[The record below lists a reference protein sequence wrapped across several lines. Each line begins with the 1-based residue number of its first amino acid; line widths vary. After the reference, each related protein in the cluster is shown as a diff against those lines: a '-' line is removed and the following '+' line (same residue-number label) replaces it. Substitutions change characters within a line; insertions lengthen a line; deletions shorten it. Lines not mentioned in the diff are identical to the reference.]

1 MGSEY
6 NRKQIIGDGLEV
18 FLDIENFKS
27 VNVGMGDTIWKSI
40 VGEYKGSLSYSSYYN
55 FNYSDGGASSDGSP
69 SSWMPTN
76 TAGAN
81 TNAWQGITYGPE
93 HSGPPTTWT
102 ATDATSNITW
112 TDIIYGNGTYVAVAW
127 TGTGDKIMYSTDAI
141 NWTATADGNSKS
153 WVGVAYGNGKFVA
166 ISDSGS
172 GNNQIM
178 YSTDGITWSNTS
190 VSGVDSNYWEDITYG
205 GGKFVAIST
214 NGTNR
219 VMYSSDGISWTSATA
234 AEANNWI
241 DISYGNGYFVAV
253 STNGTNRIM
262 YSTDAI
268 TWTSAASPEQNQWY
282 AVTYG
287 DGKWVA
293 VSSDGTNQVMYTT
306 DPTGSWTSAASAS
319 NSNFWKAIAYGNGYY
334 VAVSTNAD
342 CQTMYSSDAINWTLV
357 CESIEA
363 AWISI
368 VYGDNKFV
376 ALAQSGTKVVRYTSE
391 SLISK
396 RFVAVSSDGSSRV
409 QYTTELTNPGQLGIW
424 TAASEASPI
433 SWRDVTYGN
442 GKFVAVSDSGHGP
455 DRVMYSTDGISWT
468 SATAAEANT
477 WKSVSYGISYGNT
490 KFVAV
495 ASSGTNRVMY
505 STDGINWTAA
515 SAAEQNSWT
524 AIAYGIVSGYLGV
537 FVAVS
542 EDGTNRVMASS
553 NGGASWTAVS
563 TPEQNTWQDVTYG
576 NGKFVAVASSGTNRV
591 MYSTDGLTWSN
602 TNVNY
607 KAYLYGGSVS
617 NPSGVPDNQWWK
629 ITYGSGYFVAVSSD
643 GDRRVMYSPD
653 GISWVSTEAGYNDIE
668 WKSLGYGDGRFVS
681 FAHTGS
687 EYRGMYN
694 RELDKKKCFNFVPFS
709 SSNIDVY
716 NATSYYDNITV
727 SLWFKVWNT
736 SNASLLKKGSD
747 FHLELDSS
755 GAIQCTVNGTTFFSN
770 ASVYNINTWYNVTV
784 IDSLNLR
791 KIYLNGVDIIP
802 AGQANSTSTVLR
814 PYGGDSWRLAGT
826 GGFNGSMTMLQI
838 YKRMLSTD
846 EIIKN
851 YQAQKDSYNL

>member
-178 YSTDGITWSNTS
+178 YSTDGI
-190 VSGVDSNYWEDITYG
+190 
-205 GGKFVAIST
+205 
-214 NGTNR
+214 
-219 VMYSSDGISWTSATA
+219 
-234 AEANNWI
+234 
-241 DISYGNGYFVAV
+241 
-253 STNGTNRIM
+253 
-262 YSTDAI
+262 
-268 TWTSAASPEQNQWY
+268 
-282 AVTYG
+282 
-287 DGKWVA
+287 
-293 VSSDGTNQVMYTT
+293 
-306 DPTGSWTSAASAS
+306 
-319 NSNFWKAIAYGNGYY
+319 
-334 VAVSTNAD
+334 
-342 CQTMYSSDAINWTLV
+342 
-357 CESIEA
+357 
-363 AWISI
+363 
-368 VYGDNKFV
+368 
-376 ALAQSGTKVVRYTSE
+376 
-391 SLISK
+391 
-396 RFVAVSSDGSSRV
+396 
-409 QYTTELTNPGQLGIW
+409 
-424 TAASEASPI
+424 
-433 SWRDVTYGN
+433 
-442 GKFVAVSDSGHGP
+442 
-455 DRVMYSTDGISWT
+455 
-468 SATAAEANT
+468 
-477 WKSVSYGISYGNT
+477 
-490 KFVAV
+490 
-495 ASSGTNRVMY
+495 
-505 STDGINWTAA
+505 
-515 SAAEQNSWT
+515 
-524 AIAYGIVSGYLGV
+524 
-537 FVAVS
+537 
-542 EDGTNRVMASS
+542 
-553 NGGASWTAVS
+553 
-563 TPEQNTWQDVTYG
+563 
-576 NGKFVAVASSGTNRV
+576 
-591 MYSTDGLTWSN
+591 TWSN